1 MICVAG
7 VPGSLKPSPI
17 PDELRILAAPKGGE
31 GSDAKAAMLAVLK
44 EVGENAPVQ
53 DGADVYTV
61 PLSISLAP
69 KPQFVH
75 DATVRLAVLVVA
87 VVGGHVVGPLG
98 V

>member
-1 MICVAG
+1 MFPPRLLSRVLRRPRHRVAWLEDRTHAHG
-7 VPGSLKPSPI
+7 RVVLVEQLQARRPK
-17 PDELRILAAPKGGE
+17 LALQ
-31 GSDAKAAMLAVLK
+31 LAEHLK
-44 EVGENAPVQ
+44 E
-53 DGADVYTV
+53 